1 MKYKLIIFLS
11 MLCFLVIG
19 FGLTYSFFYSSSG
32 SSIDQ
37 KIAGLVFNAKNK
49 ENLELVLND
58 LLPGDTKEYE
68 FSVANISE
76 EKVSDVTVEYELSL
90 ETYHF
95 LPLVIELYKVDK
107 EETLI
112 LTCVEK
118 PERNENNELVCT
130 TETQELIHSEGKLDN
145 YKLKVTF
152 DKKYNDAIYS
162 NLIDSIEIKIR
173 SWQKS

>member
-1 MKYKLIIFLS
+1 MKYKLIIFLT
-11 MLCFLVIG
+11 MLSFLIFG

-32 SSIDQ
+32 SSVDQ
-37 KIAGLVFNAKNK
+37 KIAGLIFNAKNK
-49 ENLELVLND
+49 ENVELVLSD

-68 FSVANISE
+68 FSVGNTSE
-76 EKVSDVTVEYELSL
+76 TKVSDVTVEYELAL
-90 ETYHF
+90 KTYHF
-95 LPLVIELYKVDK
+95 LPLVIELYKVDD

-112 LTCVEK
+112 LTCDEK
-118 PERNENNELVCT
+118 SDRNESNEVLCK
-130 TETQELIHSEGKLDN
+130 TEIQELKHSEGKLDN

-152 DKKYNDAIYS
+152 DKKYNDAMYS